1 MYLCYDQNN
10 NTFSIKL
17 EIDQLYKR
25 FFSDIKTDPV
35 YSVDTK
41 RLVLIINFNERLY
54 TFYDIIFIVLYINQ
68 KRTNF

>member
-25 FFSDIKTDPV
+25 FFIDIKTDPV